1 MEEFFSLVTNFGFPI
16 VVAGYLLFRFEHI
29 LSNLVTLN
37 TELNNKITALKEEV
51 LELKAELRNILR
63 RKRK

>member
-1 MEEFFSLVTNFGFPI
+1 MEEFFTLVTNFGFPI

-29 LSNLVTLN
+29 LSNLVTVN
-37 TELNNKITALKEEV
+37 TELNSKIAALKEEV
-51 LELKAELRNILR
+51 IELKSELKNLI